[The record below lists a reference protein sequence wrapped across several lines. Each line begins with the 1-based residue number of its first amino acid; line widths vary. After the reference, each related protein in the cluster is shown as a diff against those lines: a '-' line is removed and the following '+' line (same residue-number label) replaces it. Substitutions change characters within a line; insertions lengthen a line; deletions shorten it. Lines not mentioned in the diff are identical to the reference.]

1 MPPVSSSGG
10 FQLTVSRDDIEA
22 KAQELIGAV
31 DETGESIQNK
41 AMIAAIAVGVIVA
54 GAFIIGRRRGKR
66 NKTVVEV
73 YRV

>member
-1 MPPVSSSGG
+1 MA
-10 FQLTVSRDDIEA
+10 VSRDDIEA
-22 KAQELIGAV
+22 KAQQLIGAV
-31 DETGESIQNK
+31 DETKESAQNK
-41 AMIAAIAVGVIVA
+41 AMIAAVAAAAVVA